1 MLSNQSA
8 IQSMATPTRLSP
20 RLLHPLMGANLRTLW
35 QIATR
40 NGGVAPE
47 CLPQLAL
54 AAGATVLRWPF
65 TAYERGLVARSPL
78 PADTPPPIFII
89 GHWRSG
95 TTFLYNLLSRS
106 PQFAYV
112 SPLATGLPWDFLTL
126 ARLVKPIL
134 ERALPKERF
143 IDNVQVNPDSPQEDE
158 IGLASMQVLSFYHGL
173 YFPKNFQDN
182 VATGLFF
189 DRCSPEEIA
198 EWQQAAREF
207 FKKLQLQYPK
217 RQLLIKNPVY
227 TGRVAML
234 RQMYPNAKFIHIY
247 RNPYTVFQ
255 STRNFYHKLFKELAL
270 QPYAEAPVDEVIL
283 ESYPRMMNA
292 LFADSADLGDRTFI
306 ELRFEEFETDPLGN
320 LERIY
325 TTLEIPGF
333 EVAKPEFAT
342 YLGAVSGYQKN
353 RYAFP
358 QEAIDLVRERWQ
370 PFLKR
375 WGYQPPA

>member
-1 MLSNQSA
+1 
-8 IQSMATPTRLSP
+8 
-20 RLLHPLMGANLRTLW
+20 
-35 QIATR
+35 
-40 NGGVAPE
+40 
-47 CLPQLAL
+47 
-54 AAGATVLRWPF
+54 
-65 TAYERGLVARSPL
+65 
-78 PADTPPPIFII
+78 
-89 GHWRSG
+89 
-95 TTFLYNLLSRS
+95 
-106 PQFAYV
+106 
-112 SPLATGLPWDFLTL
+112 
-126 ARLVKPIL
+126 
-134 ERALPKERF
+134 
-143 IDNVQVNPDSPQEDE
+143 
-158 IGLASMQVLSFYHGL
+158 
-173 YFPKNFQDN
+173 
-182 VATGLFF
+182 
-189 DRCSPEEIA
+189 
-198 EWQQAAREF
+198 
-207 FKKLQLQYPK
+207 
-217 RQLLIKNPVY
+217 
-227 TGRVAML
+227 
-234 RQMYPNAKFIHIY
+234 MYPNAKFIHIY

-270 QPYAEAPVDEVIL
+270 QPYAKAPIDEVIL